1 MKIMFLFTQ
10 ADNGNKEVIIDI
22 DKISAIVP
30 VQATDFEDATE
41 IHMDNGDK
49 FTVKDDVTDIVDAIV
64 EAKNDDNTS
73 SGFFRINEDCKL
85 EYLG

>member
-10 ADNGNKEVIIDI
+10 ADNGDKEVIIDI
-22 DKISAIVP
+22 DKISAMVP

-49 FTVKDDVTDIVDAIV
+49 FTVKDDVTDIVNAIV
-64 EAKNDDNTS
+64 EAKNGDNTS

>member
-10 ADNGNKEVIIDI
+10 ADNGDKEVIIDI
-22 DKISAIVP
+22 DKISALVP
-30 VQATDFEDATE
+30 VWATDFQNATE

-49 FTVKDDVTDIVDAIV
+49 FTVKDDANSIVDAII

>member
-10 ADNGNKEVIIDI
+10 ADNGDKEVIIDI
-22 DKISAIVP
+22 DKISAMVP

-49 FTVKDDVTDIVDAIV
+49 FTVKDDVTDIVNAIV